1 MTAPVYLLSGEQF
14 LAEEALSKL
23 REEVGS
29 DPLSDV
35 YLDNDFEVAEL
46 MGALQTPSLLG
57 GRRLVVVHGAESLVK
72 DQAEA
77 IGMFAEAPSESAV
90 LALVAAGKT
99 KVDAI
104 VKKYGAVIA
113 LEGPRG
119 RRLVSWIRERARE
132 HSISVD
138 DRGAWGLVD
147 AVGTELRDLDGALSQ
162 LATALGNGAR
172 VGAAE
177 VRKAFPRLADER
189 IFAFTDAVGERKIA
203 PSMTALRRLLEQ
215 GDEPLVL
222 FGSLVS
228 HIRKLLRIRPLV
240 DQGKRAVASAAGLP
254 DWRAQKM
261 MDQARSYRE
270 EELVDALRVLAETD
284 IEMKGDFPS
293 PEAALERA
301 VVQIVG
307 GVKQPS
313 LYG

>member
-1 MTAPVYLLSGEQF
+1 MTAAVYLLSGEQF
-14 LAEEALSKL
+14 LAEEALAKL

-35 YLDNDFEVAEL
+35 YLDPDFEVAEL
-46 MGALQTPSLLG
+46 NGALQTPSLLG

-72 DQAEA
+72 EQVQAIEA
-77 IGMFAEAPSESAV
+77 FAETPSTSAV
-90 LALVAAGKT
+90 LALVASGKT

-104 VKKYGAVIA
+104 VKKQGAMIA

-119 RRLVSWIRERARE
+119 RRLVAWIRERARE
-132 HSISVD
+132 HSITVD

-172 VGAAE
+172 VGAVD

-189 IFAFTDAVGERKIA
+189 IFAFTDAVGERRIA
-203 PSMTALRRLLEQ
+203 PAMTALRRLLEQ
-215 GDEPLVL
+215 GDEPLVI
-222 FGSLVS
+222 FGSLVG
-228 HIRKLLRIRPLV
+228 HVRRLLRVRPFV
-240 DQGKRAVASAAGLP
+240 EQGKRAVAAAAGLP
-254 DWRAQKM
+254 DWRAEKM
-261 MDQARSYRE
+261 MNQARAYRE
-270 EELVDALRVLAETD
+270 EELVEALRVLAETD

-313 LYG
+313 LY